1 MLPPRWPGIR
11 PSMPHTDD
19 QATGDQGTGDQ
30 ATRNQDGSARR
41 LTGMLS
47 VPHRLAVLAARLRRV
62 ADTLGTGVVRERR
75 ASIALL
81 GGAAIAMLVTLAAVA
96 VDLGTAYLAKLNDQ
110 RAADSAAY
118 AGALAYNA
126 SSSTATMSSAA
137 SNLATLNSFATSS
150 VTAAL
155 VSSPSGDGNSAVQV
169 TMSTAS
175 PLHFAEIFQSG
186 KTLSVSATSYAE
198 IKPNAPACI
207 IALQSG
213 ASGVTL
219 SGGTNVTA
227 ASCAVASNASAS
239 VPCGTTIT
247 TKTLDY
253 NSGTVPSQPCSGIE
267 PPSGTSTVNI
277 VNVATANP
285 LATNT
290 GVAAAFTHLASVAS
304 LTGPSGPTVAAGTS
318 VTFDYT
324 LSDAQPQLAT
334 IGCTGSFA
342 APTWTVTCPPGGIYH
357 FTNITTTGGIAL
369 NFAVSSSAS
378 NTYDISGAINIGGSG
393 ANFGP
398 GTYNIAGGI
407 IVGGGSTTTFAA
419 GTYAIGAGTLS
430 CNGSFYSICNT
441 GTSLSFGAGSYT
453 IAGGIYNGGGSTLSI
468 GAGSSANSF
477 NIGAGSAGYAINV
490 SGGTAT
496 TLGNMSS
503 GTFQAVGQLST
514 GGGSTF
520 TLSAAPAH
528 DLNGAFNLAGSA
540 ILGAGTYTIAGN
552 VALGAGGGGGIVT
565 GSGVSI
571 ITSGTFSVAAGYST
585 VTLTAPTSGALDDLV
600 VASNGTGGASF
611 TEGAS
616 GNSLS
621 GAFYFP
627 SAPITLSGAGNVG
640 NGVGQ
645 CLELIGSTVTLSG
658 GSALAST
665 CSGLAG
671 NASGG
676 TVVLVQ

>member
-1 MLPPRWPGIR
+1 
-11 PSMPHTDD
+11 MPHTDD
-19 QATGDQGTGDQ
+19 QDTDDLGTGDRD
-30 ATRNQDGSARR
+30 ACSGERPALVTGSRWVTDLLTGPRR
-41 LTGMLS
+41 LTA
-47 VPHRLAVLAARLRRV
+47 LAHRLRRV
-62 ADTLGTGVVRERR
+62 ADTLGTGVAHDRR
-75 ASIALL
+75 ASIALI
-81 GGAAIAMLVTLAAVA
+81 GGAAIAMLVVLAAVA
-96 VDLGTAYLAKLNDQ
+96 IDLGTAYLAKVADQ

-126 SSSTATMSSAA
+126 SNSTATMNSAA
-137 SNLATLNSFATSS
+137 GNLATLNSLAASA
-150 VTAAL
+150 VTATL
-155 VSSPSGDGNSAVQV
+155 VASPSGDGNSAVQV
-169 TMSTAS
+169 TVSTAA

-207 IALQSG
+207 VALQPSG
-213 ASGVTL
+213 SGVTL

-227 ASCAVASNASAS
+227 ASCTVASNASAS

-253 NSGTVPSQPCSGIE
+253 NSTVPSQPCTGIV
-267 PPSGTSTVNI
+267 PPSGTASVSI
-277 VNVATANP
+277 VDVATPNP
-285 LATNT
+285 LASNTN
-290 GVAAAFTHLASVAS
+290 VAAAFTHLAIVAS

-318 VTFDYT
+318 VTFDYST
-324 LSDAQPQLAT
+324 GAQTALAT
-334 IGCTGSFA
+334 IGCTGTFA
-342 APTWTVTCPPGGIYH
+342 SPTWTVTCPPGGIYH

-369 NFAVSSSAS
+369 NFAVTSSAS

-393 ANFGP
+393 GSFGP

-407 IVGGGSTTTFAA
+407 IVGGGSTTTFST
-419 GTYAIGAGTLS
+419 GTYAIGAGTVS
-430 CNGSFYSICNT
+430 CSGSFYSICNT

-490 SGGTAT
+490 SGGTTT

-503 GTFQAVGQLST
+503 GTFQAVGQTST

-528 DLNGAFNLAGSA
+528 DLNGAVNLAGSA
-540 ILGAGTYTIAGN
+540 ALGAGTYTIAGS
-552 VALGAGGGGGIVT
+552 VALGAGGGGGTVT

-611 TEGAS
+611 AEGAS

-621 GAFYFP
+621 GVFYFP
-627 SAPITLSGAGNVG
+627 NAPITLSGAGNVG
-640 NGVGQ
+640 NGSGQ
-645 CLELIGSTVTLSG
+645 CLVLIGSTITLSG
-658 GSALAST
+658 GSALASACT
-665 CSGLAG
+665 GLAG
-671 NASGG
+671 SSSGG